1 MKWLVIVFVV
11 LVVFVVVLIVGL
23 MLLGDKGY
31 VFILLGNIVVEMM
44 VISFCILVIGVVIVW
59 YVLFW
64 FVLWVLSLII
74 GLYKWFGILGEC
86 KCKCVFYDGLY
97 VMVVGDFD
105 MV

>member
-59 YVLFW
+59 YLLF
-64 FVLWVLSLII
+64 
-74 GLYKWFGILGEC
+74 
-86 KCKCVFYDGLY
+86 
-97 VMVVGDFD
+97 
-105 MV
+105 